1 MITEKNTSP
10 RTAFRSA
17 PKTVEQDASLENAS
31 CSDSKEEQA
40 VLSGVKPVLELL
52 EREPERIDAVLV
64 RKGKRS
70 QDTDRILDLCR
81 TAKVRFTLADA
92 QSLDRLCPA
101 GHQGVVARLFEA
113 GFTEFADL
121 LTDAT
126 DAPLPLILVLDQ
138 VQDPGNAGTLARTL
152 YAMGGAG
159 LVIPRHNGTF
169 LGAGARRAAAGAL
182 ERLPVA
188 KVMNISR
195 ALDEARDA
203 GFLIYGAAFGE
214 GSLDA
219 FTTRLHTPAGCQTLP
234 PSPAHPHAADIR
246 FAQCGAGGRH
256 PDKLLRPPASRKK
269 SVRRIAM
276 TSEYSIPVREIPIA
290 TLGQAKI
297 PSPLPYGNMI
307 NTGKVMLSLSHE
319 YDEDIDTH
327 QTLLFEEA
335 GPRQELYF
343 DPGKTKC
350 AIVTCGGLCP
360 GLNDV
365 IRAIVLEAYHA
376 YNTPSVLGIRYG
388 LEGFIPSYS
397 HNVMELTPASVEH
410 IYQFGGTLLGSSRGP
425 QAPSEIV
432 DALERLN
439 VSVLFVIGGDG
450 SMKAAS
456 AIAKEVR
463 QRNIRISIIGIPKT
477 IDNDINFVPQSFGFD
492 TAVDKATEA
501 IGCAHVE
508 AVGTPNGI
516 GIVKLMGRESGFI
529 AAQSA
534 LALREANFVLI
545 PEAPFQLHGDGGL
558 LPALERR
565 LKLRGHAV
573 IIAAEGAGQHLLQ
586 QNEARD
592 ASGNPVLSDV
602 GSLLRTSIVDY
613 FHGKMPISIK
623 YIDPSYIIRSV
634 PANANDR
641 VYCGFLGQHAV
652 HAAMAG
658 RTEMVVAKIMDRYVH
673 IPLDLVTKKRRKL
686 DIRSGLWRAVLES
699 TGQGELTGMLPEGE
713 KA

>member
-1 MITEKNTSP
+1 
-10 RTAFRSA
+10 
-17 PKTVEQDASLENAS
+17 
-31 CSDSKEEQA
+31 
-40 VLSGVKPVLELL
+40 
-52 EREPERIDAVLV
+52 
-64 RKGKRS
+64 
-70 QDTDRILDLCR
+70 
-81 TAKVRFTLADA
+81 
-92 QSLDRLCPA
+92 
-101 GHQGVVARLFEA
+101 
-113 GFTEFADL
+113 
-121 LTDAT
+121 
-126 DAPLPLILVLDQ
+126 
-138 VQDPGNAGTLARTL
+138 
-152 YAMGGAG
+152 
-159 LVIPRHNGTF
+159 
-169 LGAGARRAAAGAL
+169 
-182 ERLPVA
+182 
-188 KVMNISR
+188 
-195 ALDEARDA
+195 
-203 GFLIYGAAFGE
+203 
-214 GSLDA
+214 
-219 FTTRLHTPAGCQTLP
+219 
-234 PSPAHPHAADIR
+234 
-246 FAQCGAGGRH
+246 
-256 PDKLLRPPASRKK
+256 
-269 SVRRIAM
+269 M
-276 TSEYSIPVREIPIA
+276 T
-290 TLGQAKI
+290 
-297 PSPLPYGNMI
+297 
-307 NTGKVMLSLSHE
+307 HE
-319 YDEDIDTH
+319 IDTH
-327 QTLLFEEA
+327 IMTVGKAKIDNPAIGPYIDDTPVPFYLDAEHGGEDVKGLENTPIYIEQA
-335 GPRQELYF
+335 GPREHVYY
-343 DPGKTKC
+343 DPGKTKA

-365 IRAIVLEAYHA
+365 IRAVVLESY
-376 YNTPSVLGIRYG
+376 YGYGVRSILGIRYG
-388 LEGFIPSYS
+388 LEGFIPKY
-397 HNVMELTPASVEH
+397 HHDIMELTPRNVSEIH
-410 IYQFGGTLLGSSRGP
+410 TFGGTILGSSRGP
-425 QAPSEIV
+425 QSPEEIV
-432 DALERLN
+432 DALERMN
-439 VSVLFVIGGDG
+439 VNMLYIIGGDG
-450 SMKAAS
+450 TMKAAA
-456 AIAKEVR
+456 AIQEEIFRR
-463 QRNIRISIIGIPKT
+463 QLHTSVIGIPKT

>member
-1 MITEKNTSP
+1 M
-10 RTAFRSA
+10 
-17 PKTVEQDASLENAS
+17 
-31 CSDSKEEQA
+31 
-40 VLSGVKPVLELL
+40 
-52 EREPERIDAVLV
+52 
-64 RKGKRS
+64 
-70 QDTDRILDLCR
+70 
-81 TAKVRFTLADA
+81 
-92 QSLDRLCPA
+92 
-101 GHQGVVARLFEA
+101 
-113 GFTEFADL
+113 
-121 LTDAT
+121 
-126 DAPLPLILVLDQ
+126 
-138 VQDPGNAGTLARTL
+138 
-152 YAMGGAG
+152 
-159 LVIPRHNGTF
+159 
-169 LGAGARRAAAGAL
+169 
-182 ERLPVA
+182 
-188 KVMNISR
+188 
-195 ALDEARDA
+195 
-203 GFLIYGAAFGE
+203 
-214 GSLDA
+214 
-219 FTTRLHTPAGCQTLP
+219 
-234 PSPAHPHAADIR
+234 
-246 FAQCGAGGRH
+246 
-256 PDKLLRPPASRKK
+256 
-269 SVRRIAM
+269 
-276 TSEYSIPVREIPIA
+276 
-290 TLGQAKI
+290 
-297 PSPLPYGNMI
+297 
-307 NTGKVMLSLSHE
+307 
-319 YDEDIDTH
+319 
-327 QTLLFEEA
+327 
-335 GPRQELYF
+335 
-343 DPGKTKC
+343 
-350 AIVTCGGLCP
+350 
-360 GLNDV
+360 
-365 IRAIVLEAYHA
+365 
-376 YNTPSVLGIRYG
+376 
-388 LEGFIPSYS
+388 
-397 HNVMELTPASVEH
+397 
-410 IYQFGGTLLGSSRGP
+410 
-425 QAPSEIV
+425 
-432 DALERLN
+432 
-439 VSVLFVIGGDG
+439 SVLFVIGGDG

-463 QRNIRISIIGIPKT
+463 QRNIRISIIGITKT

-613 FHGKMPISIK
+613 FHGKMHISIK

>member
-1 MITEKNTSP
+1 MMCE
-10 RTAFRSA
+10 
-17 PKTVEQDASLENAS
+17 
-31 CSDSKEEQA
+31 C
-40 VLSGVKPVLELL
+40 
-52 EREPERIDAVLV
+52 
-64 RKGKRS
+64 
-70 QDTDRILDLCR
+70 
-81 TAKVRFTLADA
+81 
-92 QSLDRLCPA
+92 
-101 GHQGVVARLFEA
+101 
-113 GFTEFADL
+113 
-121 LTDAT
+121 
-126 DAPLPLILVLDQ
+126 
-138 VQDPGNAGTLARTL
+138 
-152 YAMGGAG
+152 
-159 LVIPRHNGTF
+159 
-169 LGAGARRAAAGAL
+169 
-182 ERLPVA
+182 
-188 KVMNISR
+188 
-195 ALDEARDA
+195 
-203 GFLIYGAAFGE
+203 
-214 GSLDA
+214 
-219 FTTRLHTPAGCQTLP
+219 
-234 PSPAHPHAADIR
+234 
-246 FAQCGAGGRH
+246 
-256 PDKLLRPPASRKK
+256 
-269 SVRRIAM
+269 
-276 TSEYSIPVREIPIA
+276 SIPVREIPIA
-290 TLGQAKI
+290 TLGPAKI
-297 PSPLPYGNMI
+297 PSPLPYGGMLD
-307 NTGKVMLSLSHE
+307 TGNVLLSVNNE
-319 YDEDIDTH
+319 YDEDLGEP
-327 QTLLFEEA
+327 QTLQLEEA
-335 GPRQELYF
+335 GPRRDLYF

-376 YNTPSVLGIRYG
+376 YKTPSVLGIRYG
-388 LEGFIPSYS
+388 LEGFIPSCN

-425 QAPSEIV
+425 QDPAEIV

-463 QRNIRISIIGIPKT
+463 RRNIRISVIGIPKT

-529 AAQSA
+529 AAQAA

-545 PEAPFQLHGDGGL
+545 PEAPFQLYGEAGL
-558 LPALERR
+558 LPALEAR
-565 LKLRGHAV
+565 LRLRGHAV

-586 QNEARD
+586 RNEARD
-592 ASGNPVLSDV
+592 ASGNPVLADV
-602 GSLLRTSIVDY
+602 GSLLKNAISEYLRD
-613 FHGKMPISIK
+613 KMPFSIK
-623 YIDPSYIIRSV
+623 YIGPSYIIRSV

-658 RTEMVVAKIMDRYVH
+658 RTEMVVAKIMDHYVH
-673 IPLDLVTKKRRKL
+673 IPLELVTKKRRKL
-686 DIRSGLWRAVLES
+686 NIRSGLWRAVLES

>member
-1 MITEKNTSP
+1 MMCE
-10 RTAFRSA
+10 
-17 PKTVEQDASLENAS
+17 
-31 CSDSKEEQA
+31 C
-40 VLSGVKPVLELL
+40 
-52 EREPERIDAVLV
+52 
-64 RKGKRS
+64 
-70 QDTDRILDLCR
+70 
-81 TAKVRFTLADA
+81 
-92 QSLDRLCPA
+92 
-101 GHQGVVARLFEA
+101 
-113 GFTEFADL
+113 
-121 LTDAT
+121 
-126 DAPLPLILVLDQ
+126 
-138 VQDPGNAGTLARTL
+138 
-152 YAMGGAG
+152 
-159 LVIPRHNGTF
+159 
-169 LGAGARRAAAGAL
+169 
-182 ERLPVA
+182 
-188 KVMNISR
+188 
-195 ALDEARDA
+195 
-203 GFLIYGAAFGE
+203 
-214 GSLDA
+214 
-219 FTTRLHTPAGCQTLP
+219 
-234 PSPAHPHAADIR
+234 
-246 FAQCGAGGRH
+246 
-256 PDKLLRPPASRKK
+256 
-269 SVRRIAM
+269 
-276 TSEYSIPVREIPIA
+276 SIPVREIPIA
-290 TLGQAKI
+290 TLGPAKI
-297 PSPLPYGNMI
+297 PSPLPYGGMLD
-307 NTGKVMLSLSHE
+307 TGNVLLSVNNE
-319 YDEDIDTH
+319 YDEDLGEP
-327 QTLLFEEA
+327 QTLQLEEA
-335 GPRQELYF
+335 GPRRDLYF

-376 YNTPSVLGIRYG
+376 YKTPSVLGIRYG
-388 LEGFIPSYS
+388 LEGFIPSCN

-425 QAPSEIV
+425 QDPAEIV

-463 QRNIRISIIGIPKT
+463 RRNIRISVIGIPKT

-529 AAQSA
+529 AAQAA

-545 PEAPFQLHGDGGL
+545 PEAPFQLYGEAGL
-558 LPALERR
+558 LPALEAR
-565 LKLRGHAV
+565 LRLRGHAV

-586 QNEARD
+586 RNEARD
-592 ASGNPVLSDV
+592 ASGNPVLADV
-602 GSLLRTSIVDY
+602 GSLLKNAISEYLRD
-613 FHGKMPISIK
+613 KMPFSIK

-658 RTEMVVAKIMDRYVH
+658 RTEMVVAKIMDHYVH
-673 IPLDLVTKKRRKL
+673 IPLELVTKKRRKL
-686 DIRSGLWRAVLES
+686 NIRSGLWRAVLES
-699 TGQGELTGMLPEGE
+699 TGQGEVTGMLPEGE

>member
-1 MITEKNTSP
+1 
-10 RTAFRSA
+10 
-17 PKTVEQDASLENAS
+17 
-31 CSDSKEEQA
+31 
-40 VLSGVKPVLELL
+40 
-52 EREPERIDAVLV
+52 
-64 RKGKRS
+64 
-70 QDTDRILDLCR
+70 
-81 TAKVRFTLADA
+81 
-92 QSLDRLCPA
+92 
-101 GHQGVVARLFEA
+101 
-113 GFTEFADL
+113 
-121 LTDAT
+121 
-126 DAPLPLILVLDQ
+126 
-138 VQDPGNAGTLARTL
+138 
-152 YAMGGAG
+152 
-159 LVIPRHNGTF
+159 
-169 LGAGARRAAAGAL
+169 
-182 ERLPVA
+182 
-188 KVMNISR
+188 
-195 ALDEARDA
+195 
-203 GFLIYGAAFGE
+203 
-214 GSLDA
+214 
-219 FTTRLHTPAGCQTLP
+219 
-234 PSPAHPHAADIR
+234 
-246 FAQCGAGGRH
+246 
-256 PDKLLRPPASRKK
+256 
-269 SVRRIAM
+269 M

-335 GPRQELYF
+335 GPRQDLYF

-425 QAPSEIV
+425 QEPSEIV

-529 AAQSA
+529 AANAS
-534 LALREANFVLI
+534 LSMREVNFVLV
-545 PEAPFQLHGDGGL
+545 PEVPFSFYGERGL
-558 LPALERR
+558 FPALEKC
-565 LKLRGHAV
+565 LAAHSHAV
-573 IIAAEGAGQHLLQ
+573 LAVAEGAGQDLLS
-586 QNEARD
+586 EHETRCD
-592 ASGNPVLSDV
+592 ASGNKALGDIT
-602 GSLLRTSIVDY
+602 GFLRAKIAEY
-613 FHGKMPISIK
+613 FSAKKIPYYLK
-623 YIDPSYIIRSV
+623 YIDPSYMIRSV

-641 VYCGFLGQHAV
+641 LYCGFLGQHAV
-652 HAAMAG
+652 HAAMSG
-658 RTEMVVAKIMDRYVH
+658 KTGMVVANIMDKFVH
-673 IPLDLVTKKRRKL
+673 LPLELVTRKRRTMSV
-686 DIRSGLWRAVLES
+686 RSDLWQSVLET
-699 TGQGELTGMLPEGE
+699 TGQGDVMGTSPEPE
-713 KA
+713 QHL

>member
-1 MITEKNTSP
+1 MMCE
-10 RTAFRSA
+10 
-17 PKTVEQDASLENAS
+17 
-31 CSDSKEEQA
+31 C
-40 VLSGVKPVLELL
+40 
-52 EREPERIDAVLV
+52 
-64 RKGKRS
+64 
-70 QDTDRILDLCR
+70 
-81 TAKVRFTLADA
+81 
-92 QSLDRLCPA
+92 
-101 GHQGVVARLFEA
+101 
-113 GFTEFADL
+113 
-121 LTDAT
+121 
-126 DAPLPLILVLDQ
+126 
-138 VQDPGNAGTLARTL
+138 
-152 YAMGGAG
+152 
-159 LVIPRHNGTF
+159 
-169 LGAGARRAAAGAL
+169 
-182 ERLPVA
+182 
-188 KVMNISR
+188 
-195 ALDEARDA
+195 
-203 GFLIYGAAFGE
+203 
-214 GSLDA
+214 
-219 FTTRLHTPAGCQTLP
+219 
-234 PSPAHPHAADIR
+234 
-246 FAQCGAGGRH
+246 
-256 PDKLLRPPASRKK
+256 
-269 SVRRIAM
+269 
-276 TSEYSIPVREIPIA
+276 SIPVREIPIA
-290 TLGQAKI
+290 TLGPAKI
-297 PSPLPYGNMI
+297 PSPLPYGGMLD
-307 NTGKVMLSLSHE
+307 TGNVLLSVNNE
-319 YDEDIDTH
+319 YDEDLGEP
-327 QTLLFEEA
+327 QTLQLEEA
-335 GPRQELYF
+335 GPRRDLYF

-376 YNTPSVLGIRYG
+376 YKTPSVLGIRYG
-388 LEGFIPSYS
+388 LEGFIPSCN

-425 QAPSEIV
+425 QDPAEIV

-463 QRNIRISIIGIPKT
+463 RRNIRISVIGIPKT

-529 AAQSA
+529 AAQAA

-545 PEAPFQLHGDGGL
+545 PEAPFQLYGEGGL
-558 LPALERR
+558 LPALEAR
-565 LKLRGHAV
+565 LRLRSHAV

-586 QNEARD
+586 RNEARD
-592 ASGNPVLSDV
+592 ASGNPVLADV
-602 GSLLRTSIVDY
+602 GSLLKNAISEYLRD
-613 FHGKMPISIK
+613 KMPFSIK

-658 RTEMVVAKIMDRYVH
+658 RTEMVVAKIMDHYVH
-673 IPLDLVTKKRRKL
+673 IPLELVTKKRRKL
-686 DIRSGLWRAVLES
+686 NIRSGLWRAVLES

>member
-1 MITEKNTSP
+1 
-10 RTAFRSA
+10 
-17 PKTVEQDASLENAS
+17 
-31 CSDSKEEQA
+31 
-40 VLSGVKPVLELL
+40 
-52 EREPERIDAVLV
+52 
-64 RKGKRS
+64 
-70 QDTDRILDLCR
+70 
-81 TAKVRFTLADA
+81 
-92 QSLDRLCPA
+92 
-101 GHQGVVARLFEA
+101 
-113 GFTEFADL
+113 
-121 LTDAT
+121 
-126 DAPLPLILVLDQ
+126 
-138 VQDPGNAGTLARTL
+138 
-152 YAMGGAG
+152 
-159 LVIPRHNGTF
+159 
-169 LGAGARRAAAGAL
+169 
-182 ERLPVA
+182 
-188 KVMNISR
+188 
-195 ALDEARDA
+195 
-203 GFLIYGAAFGE
+203 
-214 GSLDA
+214 
-219 FTTRLHTPAGCQTLP
+219 
-234 PSPAHPHAADIR
+234 
-246 FAQCGAGGRH
+246 
-256 PDKLLRPPASRKK
+256 
-269 SVRRIAM
+269 M

-335 GPRQELYF
+335 GPRQDLYF

-425 QAPSEIV
+425 QEPSEIV

-545 PEAPFQLHGDGGL
+545 PEAPFQLHGDGRRGPAPPPADRGPRRLRESRAVRRGEPAEDVHRRLFPRENAHQHQIHRPKLHHPFRPGQRQRPGL
-558 LPALERR
+558 LRFPRSARRPCRHGGQDRNGRCQDHGPLRPYPAGPRHQKTPQAR
-565 LKLRGHAV
+565 HPFGAV
-573 IIAAEGAGQHLLQ
+573 ACR
-586 QNEARD
+586 ARID
-592 ASGNPVLSDV
+592 
-602 GSLLRTSIVDY
+602 RT
-613 FHGKMPISIK
+613 
-623 YIDPSYIIRSV
+623 
-634 PANANDR
+634 
-641 VYCGFLGQHAV
+641 
-652 HAAMAG
+652 G
-658 RTEMVVAKIMDRYVH
+658 RIDRYVAR
-673 IPLDLVTKKRRKL
+673 RRKSVTFRVL
-686 DIRSGLWRAVLES
+686 HALTRSTAQADPRFGGF
-699 TGQGELTGMLPEGE
+699 GQDL
-713 KA
+713 

>member
-1 MITEKNTSP
+1 MTQPGAIDTSIRTLGTPKLTSRLPYRTWVDDVRLPIQVDRELCDEFTE
-10 RTAFRSA
+10 
-17 PKTVEQDASLENAS
+17 
-31 CSDSKEEQA
+31 
-40 VLSGVKPVLELL
+40 PV
-52 EREPERIDAVLV
+52 R
-64 RKGKRS
+64 
-70 QDTDRILDLCR
+70 LD
-81 TAKVRFTLADA
+81 
-92 QSLDRLCPA
+92 
-101 GHQGVVARLFEA
+101 FEA
-113 GFTEFADL
+113 
-121 LTDAT
+121 
-126 DAPLPLILVLDQ
+126 
-138 VQDPGNAGTLARTL
+138 
-152 YAMGGAG
+152 
-159 LVIPRHNGTF
+159 
-169 LGAGARRAAAGAL
+169 
-182 ERLPVA
+182 
-188 KVMNISR
+188 
-195 ALDEARDA
+195 
-203 GFLIYGAAFGE
+203 
-214 GSLDA
+214 
-219 FTTRLHTPAGCQTLP
+219 
-234 PSPAHPHAADIR
+234 
-246 FAQCGAGGRH
+246 
-256 PDKLLRPPASRKK
+256 
-269 SVRRIAM
+269 
-276 TSEYSIPVREIPIA
+276 
-290 TLGQAKI
+290 
-297 PSPLPYGNMI
+297 
-307 NTGKVMLSLSHE
+307 
-319 YDEDIDTH
+319 
-327 QTLLFEEA
+327 A
-335 GPRQELYF
+335 GPRKKLYF
-343 DPGKTKC
+343 DPSRAKC

-365 IRAIVLEAYHA
+365 IRAIVMEAHHAYHV
-376 YNTPSVLGIRYG
+376 PSIMGIRYG
-388 LEGFIPSYS
+388 LEGFIPACG
-397 HNVMELTPASVEH
+397 HQPMELTPERVADIH
-410 IYQFGGTLLGSSRGP
+410 RFGGTILGSSRGP
-425 QAPSEIV
+425 QSAEEIV
-432 DALERLN
+432 DSLERSN
-439 VSVLFVIGGDG
+439 VSILFVIGGDG
-450 SMKAAS
+450 SMKAALS
-456 AIAKEVR
+456 ISREVQARNLKIAV
-463 QRNIRISIIGIPKT
+463 IGIPKT